1 MALERIT
8 LMEAYIIE
16 NLKNTGVTNHELIQV
31 NDASIKQWEK
41 DYENFDFTLLQAL
54 AEDEERLTSILE
66 AGYQI
71 KFLTFNGLIN
81 LLRLKFS
88 KVPEQDFN
96 QLEQGIEHL
105 QVTEEQQA
113 TLKGMLSPNW
123 TMITTAEAPTTISI
137 KQAQRA

>member
-16 NLKNTGVTNHELIQV
+16 KLKTNGVTNKELMQV

-41 DYENFDFTLLQAL
+41 DYETFDFTLLQAL
-54 AEDEERLTSILE
+54 AENEERFIAILE
-66 AGYQI
+66 EGYQI
-71 KFLTFNGLIN
+71 KFLTMNGLIN

-88 KVPEQDFN
+88 KVPEKDYN
-96 QLEQGIEHL
+96 RLEQGIERL
-105 QVTEEQQA
+105 RVTEEQQA

-123 TMITTAEAPTTISI
+123 IMITTAEAPITISI
-137 KQAQRA
+137 KQAQ